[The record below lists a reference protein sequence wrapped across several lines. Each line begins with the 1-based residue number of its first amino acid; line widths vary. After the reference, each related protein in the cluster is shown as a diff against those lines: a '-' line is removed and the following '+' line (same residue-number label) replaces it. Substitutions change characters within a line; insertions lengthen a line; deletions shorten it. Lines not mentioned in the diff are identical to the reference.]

1 MRLNTSPRLPADP
14 VLQRE
19 MREHATLVNLISE
32 GRLTGTVNAQNAV
45 PTTGAFAQGDFVKN
59 SEPTELG
66 TAPNKYV
73 VLGWVCTVSGDPATF
88 VPVRALTG
96 N

>member
-1 MRLNTSPRLPADP
+1 MRLNTTPRLPSDP
-14 VLQRE
+14 LLQRE
-19 MREHATLVNLISE
+19 MREHATLVNMISE
-32 GRLTGTVNAQNAV
+32 GRLSGTVNAQTSA
-45 PTTGAFAQGDFVKN
+45 PSGLFAQGDFVKN
-59 SEPTELG
+59 STPTELG
-66 TAPNKYV
+66 SSPNKYV